1 MISNLNLLTKEELEE
16 LEKYV
21 KRNITKS
28 SKDVDKLF
36 EDLKARRLK
45 NRNIDVDALDFVCE
59 GLSDIVEN
67 WDVER
72 NKKVE
77 NQDEEISRIEE
88 LVCAPNTRVGKF
100 LSTDKRKQYT
110 LKEGIAILKQQG
122 KLDSLLQYIAD
133 LDTRRDLF
141 RFVSHDLEHTKRVLI
156 NADMLMSLKG
166 NISERERKIV
176 LTAIEYHDNG
186 RIHDFEDKEHGKRAA
201 DNLKDEL
208 KDFSNSEQKLIKFII
223 TEHCK
228 SKGENETAIAILK
241 ESKHKKSIYRKL
253 LNIMK
258 DADKLDRVRFPEII
272 PLMTDSL
279 DPNRLQN
286 EEAKN
291 LIKFACEI
299 LEKSDTLL
307 KTKASLKNTKTLDK
321 LFKRTEIF
329 AEGEEGETLYNSVQE
344 ILSQN
349 GYPKR
354 SGRLNIP
361 NLDKLEEKFIKDGY
375 IYFFRG
381 TRKGQKS
388 GFYAYEYG
396 KNKKNLQQILK
407 KNPQLKIEDLTEE
420 QSMKGRGYFI
430 SATTKLGAAL
440 SFSKFNPQTGSAGSI
455 YIIKMKPEE
464 VYKTIPPIKQ
474 FLDSI
479 ERYKGENE
487 GNDEREY
494 LIPDFVKP
502 EEIVAEFDCRDLNG
516 ICNFI
521 KNDIGLDVTL
531 DDLGIDQEILEDQE
545 LFEKV
550 LAKICIGNEELNRHF
565 FASQGPDS
573 KAKDAE
579 IGFKLMK
586 EIMSFPDGK
595 RILDELMKKM
605 IKDGLNRM
613 KDR

>member
-36 EDLKARRLK
+36 EDLKAGRLK

-122 KLDSLLQYIAD
+122 KLDTLLQYIAD

-241 ESKHKKSIYRKL
+241 ESKHKKAIYRKL

-286 EEAKN
+286 EEAKK

-299 LEKSDTLL
+299 LEKSDALL
-307 KTKASLKNTKTLDK
+307 KTKYRTESTKTLEN
-321 LFKRTEIF
+321 LFKRTKIF
-329 AEGEEGETLYNSVQE
+329 AEGETGETLQRSVQK
-344 ILSQN
+344 ILDEN

-354 SGRLNIP
+354 SNRLKMN
-361 NLDKLEEKFIKDGY
+361 NLEDIDEKFLKDGY
-375 IYFFRG
+375 IYLFRG
-381 TRKGQKS
+381 TRKGQRS
-388 GFYAYEYG
+388 GFYTYTYS
-396 KNKKNLQQILK
+396 KSKKNVEQVLEQ
-407 KNPQLKIEDLTEE
+407 NPQLKADDLAKK
-420 QSMKGRGYFI
+420 QSLRGRGAFI
-430 SATTKLGAAL
+430 SATTKLNIAL
-440 SFSKFNPQTGSAGSI
+440 SFSKFNKTTNQVGSI
-455 YIIKMKPEE
+455 YVIKMRPEE
-464 VYKTIPPIKQ
+464 VYKKHSPIQ
-474 FLDSI
+474 DFLEI
-479 ERYKGENE
+479 VETHKGEFE
-487 GNDEREY
+487 DKVESEY

-502 EEIVAEFDCRDLNG
+502 EEIIAEFDCRDIRG
-516 ICNFI
+516 IYNFMR
-521 KNDIGLDVTL
+521 NDIGLNISL
-531 DDLGIDQEILEDQE
+531 DDICIDSQIIENPELLELILHYQCTQNEDINEKFYGKNRDEETEDDLEVGLDMLQEIRNVPGGQA
-545 LFEKV
+545 FIH
-550 LAKICIGNEELNRHF
+550 AIMEEII
-565 FASQGPDS
+565 
-573 KAKDAE
+573 KAQ
-579 IGFKLMK
+579 
-586 EIMSFPDGK
+586 
-595 RILDELMKKM
+595 
-605 IKDGLNRM
+605 
-613 KDR
+613 KDRFDR

>member
-36 EDLKARRLK
+36 EDLKAGRLK

-72 NKKVE
+72 NEKVE
-77 NQDEEISRIEE
+77 NQNEEISRIEE

-375 IYFFRG
+375 IYF
-381 TRKGQKS
+381 
-388 GFYAYEYG
+388 
-396 KNKKNLQQILK
+396 
-407 KNPQLKIEDLTEE
+407 
-420 QSMKGRGYFI
+420 
-430 SATTKLGAAL
+430 
-440 SFSKFNPQTGSAGSI
+440 
-455 YIIKMKPEE
+455 
-464 VYKTIPPIKQ
+464 
-474 FLDSI
+474 
-479 ERYKGENE
+479 
-487 GNDEREY
+487 
-494 LIPDFVKP
+494 
-502 EEIVAEFDCRDLNG
+502 
-516 ICNFI
+516 
-521 KNDIGLDVTL
+521 
-531 DDLGIDQEILEDQE
+531 
-545 LFEKV
+545 
-550 LAKICIGNEELNRHF
+550 
-565 FASQGPDS
+565 
-573 KAKDAE
+573 
-579 IGFKLMK
+579 
-586 EIMSFPDGK
+586 
-595 RILDELMKKM
+595 
-605 IKDGLNRM
+605 
-613 KDR
+613 